1 MSSSSDTS
9 TIYELAPLGG
19 GPHCTLE
26 LGVEMLTLSASDG
39 HTVLILP
46 REEAAR
52 YMNFDW
58 DLRRGRLIA
67 FRLLGGLRSMRFL
80 CGDSLV
86 AAITHWLP
94 SAAPSRIPRHL
105 LFTLGTVPIGLLYP
119 PTRPVA
125 FAVLL
130 AAILAA
136 APSRARLAPY
146 AVSILAASAA
156 TALFG
161 PVAGLFYD
169 APAVVCLYG
178 ALIVLATLETA
189 AGTSANRAILAAR
202 AAATARP
209 GGRHRS
215 RLVRGVASG
224 ALAAAVSF
232 AGLALFL
239 YLQPIPSF
247 FASTDPLVLGIAAV
261 ALATPVPLLLVRRQ
275 PPYSEA
281 LLVAQLLLAFLV
293 IYGWGLASAG
303 FVEEVNTYQRGIFVG
318 VFRIGVTPYFVLP
331 LLVLELA
338 FRYWFVRAAMREE
351 AEED

>member
-9 TIYELAPLGG
+9 AIYELAPLGG

-26 LGVEMLTLSASDG
+26 LSAEMLTLNASDG
-39 HTVLILP
+39 HTVLMLP

-58 DLRRGRLIA
+58 DLRRGRVIA

-94 SAAPSRIPRHL
+94 AAAPSRFPRHL
-105 LFTLGTVPIGLLYP
+105 IFTLCTVPIGLLYP

-136 APSRARLAPY
+136 APPRARLAPY

-161 PVAGLFYD
+161 PVAGLFSA

-178 ALIVLATLETA
+178 ALLVLATLETA

-209 GGRHRS
+209 GRHHS

-239 YLQPIPSF
+239 YLQPLANI
-247 FASTDPLVLGIAAV
+247 ANSTDPLVMGLA
-261 ALATPVPLLLVRRQ
+261 ALALAAPVPLLLLRRR
-275 PPYSEA
+275 PPYAEA
-281 LLVAQLLLAFLV
+281 LLVAQLLIAFLV
-293 IYGWGLASAG
+293 IYAWGLASAG
-303 FVEEVNTYQRGIFVG
+303 LADTGEQFQRGVFVG
-318 VFRIGVTPYFVLP
+318 VVRAGGTPYFALP